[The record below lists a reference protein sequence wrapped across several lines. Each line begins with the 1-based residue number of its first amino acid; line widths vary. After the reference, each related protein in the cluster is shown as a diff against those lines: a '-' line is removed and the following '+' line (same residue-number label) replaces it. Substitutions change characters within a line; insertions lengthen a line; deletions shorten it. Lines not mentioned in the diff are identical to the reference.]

1 MFAKKLYGLI
11 GYPLSHSFSAK
22 YFAEKFQRENIT
34 GAEYRNFE
42 IEKIQQLTEILESNP
57 NLIGF
62 NVTIPYKEVIIPYL
76 DELDADAQKIGA
88 VNTVR
93 VLRDGCDIQ
102 LKGFNTDFYGF
113 SESLKEFLYGSEK
126 KALVFGNGGAAK
138 AVIYSLQC
146 LGVDYYIVT
155 RSSDCNDP
163 AVINYKNVTE
173 KLIKES
179 DLLVNTTPL
188 GMWPNIMN
196 SIDIPYDAIKQG
208 TIAYDLIYNPE
219 ETMFMKKSKENGAI
233 VVNGLRMLELQ
244 AEKAWEF
251 FNSYNSV

>member
-1 MFAKKLYGLI
+1 MATKRLYGLV
-11 GYPLSHSFSAK
+11 GFPLSHSFSKK
-22 YFAEKFQRENIT
+22 YFTEKFQLKNIQ

-42 IEKIQQLTEILESNP
+42 IEKIQQLPKVLESHQ

-62 NVTIPYKEVIIPYL
+62 NVTIPHKETIIPYL
-76 DELDADAQKIGA
+76 DELDTNAKKIGA

-93 VLRDGCDIQ
+93 VLRERGNIK

-113 SESLKEFLYGSEK
+113 SESLKMFLKGSEK
-126 KALVFGNGGAAK
+126 KALVFGHGGAAK

-146 LGVDYYIVT
+146 LGFNYKIVT
-155 RSSDCNDP
+155 RRSECVDQL
-163 AVINYKNVTE
+163 INYNKVTE
-173 KLIKES
+173 TLIKES

-188 GMWPNIMN
+188 GMWPNIQDA
-196 SIDIPYDAIKQG
+196 IDIPYHAIKHG

-219 ETMFMKKSKENGAI
+219 ETMFMKKSKSNGAI

-244 AEKAWEF
+244 AERAWEL
-251 FNSYNSV
+251 FNS